1 MERFGWLNAVLASY
15 LTDATRSVCWGG
27 LNSGSHLPTTEI
39 LTTAP
44 QRWLVRTSH
53 LFNTYT
59 VSKNI
64 KSPQNKHITNTNTN
78 TIFQQQ
84 FCFCCMHV
92 HPQEQHKGCTAPTK
106 LYLTT
111 FNPITQYNSCILI
124 SYWRKQKRFYCK
136 NVASPILLVHLF
148 FRGNSAFGWALVFL
162 LFCIPFLIVIYKNIQ
177 YASCITAAWRT
188 HTVEQL

>member
-44 QRWLVRTSH
+44 QCWLVRTSH

-59 VSKNI
+59 VSKNF
-64 KSPQNKHITNTNTN
+64 KSPHNKHTTKTNTN

-148 FRGNSAFGWALVFL
+148 FAVTLLLVEL
-162 LFCIPFLIVIYKNIQ
+162 WSFCCFVFHFFIVINKNIQ